1 MNTIKKII
9 RAIIAWTWELPQNLI
24 GGAMSLIFR
33 DKAKNTMNDN
43 TEGVFHHWRYT
54 SGLSLGIFRFVG
66 YNASSDTMNH
76 EYGHSRQSLYLG
88 PLYLIVIGLPSLIWC
103 GLHTYTAL
111 YWKISY
117 YWFYTEAWADKLGKV
132 KRN

>member
-1 MNTIKKII
+1 MNVIKKII

-43 TEGVFHHWRYT
+43 TERVFHHWRYT

-88 PLYLIVIGLPSLIWC
+88 PLYLIVIS
-103 GLHTYTAL
+103 
-111 YWKISY
+111 
-117 YWFYTEAWADKLGKV
+117 WAK
-132 KRN
+132 